1 MLPAQR
7 SYCTPGRGR
16 WECGEPRYPKTQGI
30 RPILAMPVESVKCC
44 RTQVKRQN
52 LHRWENKDFRVQ
64 SLLCDLVREQALC
77 FRMPQFP

>member
-1 MLPAQR
+1 
-7 SYCTPGRGR
+7 
-16 WECGEPRYPKTQGI
+16 
-30 RPILAMPVESVKCC
+30 MPVESVKCC